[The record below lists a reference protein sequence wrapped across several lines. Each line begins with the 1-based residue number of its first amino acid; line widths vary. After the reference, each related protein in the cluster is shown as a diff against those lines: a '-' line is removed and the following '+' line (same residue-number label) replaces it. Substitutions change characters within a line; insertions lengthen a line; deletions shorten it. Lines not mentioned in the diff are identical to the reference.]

1 MISIDI
7 FVPEHGGDPLS
18 AGKSRAGLRLERVG
32 CDESLGGGK
41 GGKDGWFMVYHGL
54 PFFIPWL
61 TTKNCIESVVFWVYH
76 HFFKKYF
83 DWPIRCPSQKTRDV
97 VECHAKLYPMPGHI
111 WCAALSDFTPACPS
125 MSMKIDGYRIMATY
139 GHQIWGK
146 QGVTVH
152 MSIHIWYLGYLKCD
166 PTG

>member
-18 AGKSRAGLRLERVG
+18 AGKSRPGLGWSVLDVMKALEVERAA
-32 CDESLGGGK
+32 K
-41 GGKDGWFMVYHGL
+41 MDGLWFTMVYPFSYHGL
-54 PFFIPWL
+54 PLKIASNLWFSGCTTIFLKNIL
-61 TTKNCIESVVFWVYH
+61 T
-76 HFFKKYF
+76 
-83 DWPIRCPSQKTRDV
+83 DPSDAHRKKTRDV

-152 MSIHIWYLGYLKCD
+152 MSIHI
-166 PTG
+166 